1 MHDLLAPAN
10 AIACLYETV
19 TFVASIFDQKKN
31 AYICIYRFWRADFKD
46 CRETFSYVEIKY
58 EF

>member
-19 TFVASIFDQKKN
+19 TFVASIFDQKKKMH
-31 AYICIYRFWRADFKD
+31 IYVYTGSEGQILKIAERHL
-46 CRETFSYVEIKY
+46 VM
-58 EF
+58 